1 MQANKGAAVSK
12 MNLDDIKSELNKLS
26 ESDRQCVLEE
36 WALNIQSSTQCAPN
50 DIRALNAL
58 EFSLLPQIMTRE
70 LKQQNIT
77 YEEMALQIGVSI
89 STFKRMIA
97 KPSSAKAINLH
108 ALLKELGIKVW
119 LEK

>member
-1 MQANKGAAVSK
+1 
-12 MNLDDIKSELNKLS
+12 MNLDEIISSLLSLS
-26 ESDRQCVLEE
+26 ESDRQKVLAGL
-36 WALNIQSSTQCAPN
+36 ALSREVTTEAI
-50 DIRALNAL
+50 NADKPDTRSEL
-58 EFSLLPQIMTRE
+58 SDLTFPTLPQLLANE

-77 YEEMALQIGVSI
+77 YEEMAIQIGVSL
-89 STFKRMIA
+89 STFKRLIA

>member
-1 MQANKGAAVSK
+1 
-12 MNLDDIKSELNKLS
+12 MNLDEIKSSLLSFS
-26 ESDRQCVLEE
+26 ESDRQKVLAGL
-36 WALNIQSSTQCAPN
+36 ALSREVTTEAI
-50 DIRALNAL
+50 NADKPDTRSEL
-58 EFSLLPQIMTRE
+58 SDLTFPTLPQLLANE

-77 YEEMALQIGVSI
+77 YEEMAIQIGVSL
-89 STFKRMIA
+89 STFKRLIA